1 VTAPR
6 QVGTAG
12 RLRKASP
19 VSTSRPATMSGTYA
33 MDPVHSR
40 IGFAT
45 RCALVTKVRGS
56 FNEFVGTGHFDA
68 EDPTRSRV
76 ELSIRAASIDT
87 RIARRDAHLRSNAY
101 LAVEEHPEIRFAS
114 TAVEQIDDRNYRLT
128 GDLSIKGVTKP
139 VTLDVKF
146 ADPADDS
153 LRDDSIAL
161 EGKGVVNR
169 KDWGVAWIAALEG
182 GGAFVGKKIT
192 LEFEVTA
199 LRTSDGA

>member
-1 VTAPR
+1 
-6 QVGTAG
+6 
-12 RLRKASP
+12 
-19 VSTSRPATMSGTYA
+19 MSGTYA
-33 MDPVHSR
+33 IDSVHSR

-45 RCALVTKVRGS
+45 RCALVIKVRGS
-56 FNEFVGTGHFDA
+56 FNEFVGTGYFDA
-68 EDPTRSRV
+68 EDPTRSSV

-101 LAVEEHPEIRFAS
+101 LAAEAHPDIRFAS

-139 VTLDVKF
+139 VTLDVKV

-153 LRDDSIAL
+153 PGDDSIAL

-169 KDWGVAWIAALEG
+169 KDWGVAWVAALEG
-182 GGAFVGKKIT
+182 GGAFVGKKVT
-192 LEFEVTA
+192 LEFKVSA
-199 LRTSDGA
+199 LRTSDGPDRAQP